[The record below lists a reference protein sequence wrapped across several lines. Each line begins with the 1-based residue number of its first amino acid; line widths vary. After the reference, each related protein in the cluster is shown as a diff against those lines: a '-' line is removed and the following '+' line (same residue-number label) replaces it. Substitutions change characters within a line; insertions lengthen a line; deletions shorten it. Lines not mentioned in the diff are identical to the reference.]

1 MTSWLTK
8 WFPGNAILEP
18 KVGDQVKFSFYKEN
32 SERRKRDFFPEGE
45 VGEYIPNKKIAY
57 TWRQS
62 DIPDFHRTVGTWE
75 LGTRRDRQEYD
86 KGRVSALWFHRKKA
100 TNSIACC
107 KCLLN

>member
-1 MTSWLTK
+1 MVIVIDDAPEVVLKAITDNDELTK

-62 DIPDFHRTVGTWE
+62 DIPDFPRTVVTWE
-75 LGTRRDRQEYD
+75 LGTRRDRQE
-86 KGRVSALWFHRKKA
+86 
-100 TNSIACC
+100 
-107 KCLLN
+107 